1 MDGGAVA
8 LMKRLSPSFV
18 SFGAPLL
25 LMLAL
30 VAVQQRQGRDRIQA
44 LPAVLVGTGLVIGSA
59 VGRRRHRA
67 RILSA
72 LRSSRHSSP

>member
-1 MDGGAVA
+1 MDGGAVG
-8 LMKRLSPSFV
+8 LMKRLSLSFV
-18 SFGAPLL
+18 SLGAPLL

-44 LPAVLVGTGLVIGSA
+44 LPAALVGTGLMISSA